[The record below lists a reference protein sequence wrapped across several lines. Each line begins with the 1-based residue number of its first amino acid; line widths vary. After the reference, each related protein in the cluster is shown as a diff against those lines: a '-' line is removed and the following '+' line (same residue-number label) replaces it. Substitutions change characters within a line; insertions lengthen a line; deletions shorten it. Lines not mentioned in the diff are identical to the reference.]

1 MAAFLLVLFAIL
13 NRVWMGTGSHAPHL
27 WWNFTAVGGSLLF
40 FGARRSLRQA
50 WIPVLALMA
59 TDFFLT
65 KYAYGVPFR
74 PQEYLVTWAWY
85 VGAILLGWWL
95 LRSHASVGR
104 VVGASFLSATTFF
117 LVSNFNPI
125 HAGAALYPLTASGLM
140 QSFVA
145 GVPFY
150 RNDLVSTLLVTGL
163 AFGALALVRQ
173 RQENTH
179 GVIAG

>member
-13 NRVWMGTGSHAPHL
+13 NRVWLGAGSHAPHM

-40 FGARRSLRQA
+40 FGAQRSLKQA

-65 KYAYGVPFR
+65 KYAYGYAFH
-74 PQEYLVTWAWY
+74 PQDYLVTWAWY
-85 VGAILLGWWL
+85 VGAILLGAWL
-95 LRSHASVGR
+95 LKNRASAGR
-104 VVGASFLSATTFF
+104 VAGASFASATSFF
-117 LVSNFNPI
+117 LVSNFAVWLASTMYPRT
-125 HAGAALYPLTASGLM
+125 AGGLV
-140 QSFVA
+140 QCLGA

-150 RNDLVSTLLVTGL
+150 RNDLVSTILVAGV

-173 RQENTH
+173 RDENVR
-179 GVIAG
+179 GVIAR